1 MHKPLAKC
9 PPGDASFKVAL
20 CTEGSSLVPL
30 MKAPDTAIKTAAFSQ
45 YPRGYQ
51 HTAPNGRSIAGS
63 RTQSDSNVF
72 GSFAEEDWN
81 EAVGS
86 SSTPTVSTCIVDV
99 YPTGK
104 PAPGCTMGYTLVT
117 TVDGHEYRYTEVRP
131 TDS

>member
-1 MHKPLAKC
+1 MDAEAAKLLGAGLAAI
-9 PPGDASFKVAL
+9 GAGIAAL
-20 CTEGSSLVPL
+20 GV
-30 MKAPDTAIKTAAFSQ
+30 
-45 YPRGYQ
+45 G
-51 HTAPNGRSIAGS
+51 
-63 RTQSDSNVF
+63 NVF
-72 GSFAEEDWN
+72 SSFAEDEWN

-131 TDS
+131 ADS